1 MTLLGEAMCSR
12 LAQSR
17 GDMGERVGNH
27 DCQEHHENIRSRI
40 HDPRAVTR
48 RAELLALLDD
58 AVKITRSTT
67 YEIAPGGGVSND
79 RRRDP
84 ERTKSTANEPAEL
97 ALGRYGER
105 RGHETEQDE
114 PEAEH
119 HRAAEGLPVACQSS
133 RAVVPDH
140 REREVPDTDGHEVQR
155 NGGET
160 LAEAREGTRGRHLT

>member
-67 YEIAPGGGVSND
+67 YEIAPGGGVSNH
-79 RRRDP
+79 RRRD
-84 ERTKSTANEPAEL
+84 
-97 ALGRYGER
+97 
-105 RGHETEQDE
+105 

-119 HRAAEGLPVACQSS
+119 HRAADGLPVACQSS
-133 RAVVPDH
+133 RAVVPDP
-140 REREVPDTDGHEVQR
+140 RE
-155 NGGET
+155 
-160 LAEAREGTRGRHLT
+160 